1 MTNQRVTNFLK
12 KVGLSKTDD
21 LTKGLS
27 KVFSSSVANDYIAE
41 LDRLQDIRDENK
53 IDSSTTENISRQLP
67 LVEFSHQNKKLS
79 SALASY
85 YDYDVYEKFMDYL
98 FTNKSLV
105 GKTVL
110 DFGCGSGL
118 ISCFIASI
126 LPNVNVVG
134 VDESP
139 AAIRIAN
146 LYKQQL
152 KLKNVDFYTSDSSDY
167 DKQKYTTLISV
178 RTFHEN
184 IGMLK
189 NNYNYLPFSQ
199 MINTIADL
207 YKPYITFL
215 QEKLLASGQMIC
227 MERAENRGNLIPILC
242 ALNDSG
248 FEINLELTNNISCTE
263 GDEERGLAFIACRNT
278 GTVPSTLLNEILECS
293 IEEAPYGYSGI
304 YAQYRLE
311 EDHGN
316 LIDAFVT
323 VEKNKIICGL
333 QAVYYNK
340 KNNSQFI
347 LYQQTKLTSQIQ
359 YFDIKEDWEEMQQLM
374 KSSRATNSSNGF
386 SIVDFDQHTAL
397 ETCIKELSQ

>member
-1 MTNQRVTNFLK
+1 MANQRVTNFLK

-27 KVFSSSVANDYIAE
+27 KVFSSSVASEYIAE
-41 LDRLQDIRDENK
+41 LDRLQDISEK
-53 IDSSTTENISRQLP
+53 SKTDSSRRENVSRQLS

-79 SALASY
+79 TALASY
-85 YDYDVYEKFMDYL
+85 YDYNVYEKFMDYI
-98 FTNKSLV
+98 FVNKSLI

-118 ISCFIASI
+118 VSCFIASI

-189 NNYNYLPFSQ
+189 INYNYLPFSQ

-207 YKPYITFL
+207 YKPYIAFL
-215 QEKLLASGQMIC
+215 KEKLLASGQMIC
-227 MERAENRGNLIPILC
+227 MERAENRDELISILS

-248 FEINLELTNNISCTE
+248 FEIDLDLTGSVTCVEGTE
-263 GDEERGLAFIACRNT
+263 KRGLAFITCRNT
-278 GTVPSTLLNEILECS
+278 GTTSSNLLNEILDCS
-293 IEEAPYGYSGI
+293 IEEAPYGYKGV
-304 YAQYRLE
+304 YAQYKLE

-316 LIDAFVT
+316 LIDAFIT
-323 VEKNKIICGL
+323 IDEKKTICGL
-333 QAVYYNK
+333 HAVYYNK
-340 KNNSQFI
+340 KNSNQFI
-347 LYQQTKLTSQIQ
+347 LYQQNKL
-359 YFDIKEDWEEMQQLM
+359 
-374 KSSRATNSSNGF
+374 SSRGAPHEAPPSRNR
-386 SIVDFDQHTAL
+386 
-397 ETCIKELSQ
+397 TCSFGR